1 MFQKQT
7 IKELS
12 VKHKCSTKTISRKLH
27 AYQVHRNQPT
37 PRKVAVIIDT
47 TYFGRGV
54 GIMFFMD
61 SYTNEVLLRYH
72 VKYETN
78 ILYKQGIE
86 LLKRRGFEI
95 EAIICDGRK
104 GLTELYNDVPI
115 QLCQFHQIQAVT
127 RYLTK
132 NPQLEA
138 GKELYSLAKSLTTIS
153 KASFIKRLSDW
164 KEKWNDFLQE
174 KTTLQPSQK
183 QVFTHRRLRSAYYS
197 LKRNSN
203 WLFTYESK
211 KELNIP
217 NTTNAI
223 EGLFSHMKRCLRNHN
238 GLSDNNKDKIIDG
251 FLEAWPQKR

>member
-1 MFQKQT
+1 
-7 IKELS
+7 
-12 VKHKCSTKTISRKLH
+12 
-27 AYQVHRNQPT
+27 
-37 PRKVAVIIDT
+37 
-47 TYFGRGV
+47 
-54 GIMFFMD
+54 MD

-72 VKYETN
+72 VKYKTN

-164 KEKWNDFLQE
+164 KEK
-174 KTTLQPSQK
+174 
-183 QVFTHRRLRSAYYS
+183 
-197 LKRNSN
+197 
-203 WLFTYESK
+203 
-211 KELNIP
+211 
-217 NTTNAI
+217 
-223 EGLFSHMKRCLRNHN
+223 
-238 GLSDNNKDKIIDG
+238 
-251 FLEAWPQKR
+251 

>member
-12 VKHKCSTKTISRKLH
+12 IKHKCSTKTISRKLH

-47 TYFGRGV
+47 TYFGRGA

-72 VKYETN
+72 VKYKTN

-164 KEKWNDFLQE
+164 KEK
-174 KTTLQPSQK
+174 
-183 QVFTHRRLRSAYYS
+183 
-197 LKRNSN
+197 
-203 WLFTYESK
+203 
-211 KELNIP
+211 
-217 NTTNAI
+217 
-223 EGLFSHMKRCLRNHN
+223 
-238 GLSDNNKDKIIDG
+238 
-251 FLEAWPQKR
+251 